1 MSSKDATFHAAQDL
15 IYALQNTSPASPLVK
30 LGNWA
35 QVGIE
40 DPIRNIQKNQP
51 PSSTSKG
58 VSQGGSPRETQRGE
72 PRKRPNEKCIPI
84 KTINQ

>member
-15 IYALQNTSPASPLVK
+15 IYALQNPELASPVFK

-35 QVGIE
+35 QGGIE
-40 DPIRNIQKNQP
+40 EPIRNIQKKQL

-58 VSQGGSPRETQRGE
+58 ASQGGSPRETQRGE